1 MQNEYIEIT
10 HTKGFKMNNVSTVIV
25 VDDHPLMRRGITQL
39 LDMDSNFVV
48 VDEATNGIEAFNMVK
63 KQQPDMV
70 LLDLNMQLLSG
81 LETLKALRSESVAS
95 KIVILTMSDA
105 KQDVIALINQG
116 ANGYLLKGTDPD
128 LLLENLKQIQ
138 LGRTVVSESLV
149 PYLDCLD
156 QEDNI
161 RDKMASL
168 TRREN
173 EIMKEIAKGL
183 SNKEIS
189 EKLYIS
195 EGTVKVH
202 VKSLLKKL
210 EAKSRVE
217 AAILFLEQPK

>member
-1 MQNEYIEIT
+1 
-10 HTKGFKMNNVSTVIV
+10 MNNVSTVIV

-39 LDMDSNFVV
+39 LDMDPNFVV

-63 KQQPDMV
+63 KQQPDIV
-70 LLDLNMQLLSG
+70 LLDLNMKLLSG
-81 LETLKALRSESVAS
+81 LETLKALRNESILS
-95 KIVILTMSDA
+95 KVVILTMSDA

-116 ANGYLLKGTDPD
+116 ANGYLLKGTDPE
-128 LLLENLKQIQ
+128 LLLENLKQIK
-138 LGRTVVSESLV
+138 LGRTVVSESLI

-161 RDKMASL
+161 RDKLASL

-173 EIMKEIAKGL
+173 EIIQEIAKGL

-210 EAKSRVE
+210 DAKSRVE

>member
-1 MQNEYIEIT
+1 
-10 HTKGFKMNNVSTVIV
+10 MNNVSTVIV

-39 LDMDSNFVV
+39 LDMDPNFVV

-63 KQQPDMV
+63 KQQPDIV
-70 LLDLNMQLLSG
+70 LLDLNMKLLSG
-81 LETLKALRSESVAS
+81 LETLKALRNESILS
-95 KIVILTMSDA
+95 KVVILTMSDA

-116 ANGYLLKGTDPD
+116 ANGYLLKGTDPE
-128 LLLENLKQIQ
+128 LLLENLKQIK
-138 LGRTVVSESLV
+138 LGRTVVSDSLI

-161 RDKMASL
+161 RDKLASL

-173 EIMKEIAKGL
+173 EIIQEIAKGL

-210 EAKSRVE
+210 DAKSRVE

>member
-1 MQNEYIEIT
+1 
-10 HTKGFKMNNVSTVIV
+10 MNNVSTVIV

-48 VDEATNGIEAFNMVK
+48 IDEATNGIEAFNMVK

-70 LLDLNMQLLSG
+70 LLDLNMKLLSG
-81 LETLKALRSESVAS
+81 LETLKALRNECITS
-95 KIVILTMSDA
+95 KIVVLTMSDA

-116 ANGYLLKGTDPD
+116 ANGYLLKGTDPE

-138 LGRTVVSESLV
+138 LGRTVVSESLT

-173 EIMKEIAKGL
+173 EIMQEIAKGL